1 MNKELLNQIK
11 EGSESAFEAVFNEY
25 YESLAYFALKFVGN
39 TQAAEDI
46 VQELFVKIWAN
57 RQTLQIEQSW
67 SAYLYGAVKNACL
80 NHVKSQKIRTEY
92 AAKQHLIIEN
102 DNYISNEIDASD
114 LNVLIETAVYSLPV
128 ERQKIF
134 RMSRED
140 GLKYAEI
147 AERLGIS
154 IKTVEAQM
162 GKALQYMRSMLKD
175 FLIFIPGI
183 FLYP

>member
-1 MNKELLNQIK
+1 MNKDLLNQIK
-11 EGSESAFEAVFNEY
+11 EGSEQAFEAVFNEY
-25 YESLAYFALKFVGN
+25 YESLAYFALKYVGH

-46 VQELFVKIWAN
+46 VQDLFVKLWAN
-57 RQTLQIEQSW
+57 RLTLQVEQSLG
-67 SAYLYGAVKNACL
+67 AYLYGAVKNACL
-80 NHVKSQKIRTEY
+80 NHIKSQKIRAEY
-92 AAKQHLIIEN
+92 ASKQNLSMEGDH
-102 DNYISNEIDASD
+102 YISNEIDASD
-114 LNVLIETAVYSLPV
+114 LHVLIETAVYSLPA

-147 AERLGIS
+147 AEKQGIS

-162 GKALQYMRSMLKD
+162 GKALQYMRHMLKD